1 MAFSSFFIFL
11 AIVVVV
17 ASTGILFKPG
27 EWYDQLTKPDWTPP
41 NWMFPVVWSVLYLF
55 IALAGWYVF
64 KAQGFGLLLGLWGL
78 QMVLNMAWSW
88 LFFGR
93 HQMLAGLI
101 DIVLLALVIAV
112 FIFLAWGQ
120 VPMAAYLFVPYLV
133 WVLVAMMLNHQLWVL
148 NRET

>member
-27 EWYDQLTKPDWTPP
+27 EWYDRLKKPDWTPP

-55 IALAGWYVF
+55 IALSGWYVF

-112 FIFLAWGQ
+112 FIFLAWEQ

-133 WVLVAMMLNHQLWVL
+133 WVLVAMMLNHQLWTL
-148 NRET
+148 NREA